1 MVTPTKYH
9 KHIGNSKEDGGCYK
23 RVTKTG
29 TITMKS
35 TSWGDGTYDNQFVC
49 SSCGKMV
56 GRVGLNPDGTTTNW
70 GTTTAGGTH
79 NCGTEIKLICG
90 KTEKTIEE
98 CTITYP

>member
-1 MVTPTKYH
+1 
-9 KHIGNSKEDGGCYK
+9 
-23 RVTKTG
+23 
-29 TITMKS
+29 
-35 TSWGDGTYDNQFVC
+35 
-49 SSCGKMV
+49 MV